1 MSRNDSNRDS
11 DYMLKSDARVRSVR
25 RDAENAE
32 NLTTVGY
39 VPGSDQT
46 RAFPGDEKFPF
57 VKDVPDVTGPTL
69 YRKSFGL
76 SGGLPT
82 LGNPLPLAT
91 GVFDYETLPE
101 VDVRGH
107 RAFALFGV
115 YWPKTD
121 EQAGG
126 SGLLSLICEASLA
139 PLEATGPSTDV
150 FFPIGVVD
158 PTLNLPA
165 IEPGYAYRNFFS
177 SEFRLNPF
185 LGLNPPFPN
194 LGVPRQFTLIFDVSW
209 YRDVR
214 VRCADLATD
223 GAYLQLNYMRM
234 R

>member
-1 MSRNDSNRDS
+1 VSRNDSNRDS

-32 NLTTVGY
+32 NITTVGY

-69 YRKSFGL
+69 YRPLDKL
-76 SGGLPT
+76 
-82 LGNPLPLAT
+82 NPAE
-91 GVFDYETLPE
+91 VFADYETLPS

-115 YWPKTD
+115 YTPGQIQGVGT
-121 EQAGG
+121 
-126 SGLLSLICEASLA
+126 GLLSLVVEAALEPVTATA
-139 PLEATGPSTDV
+139 PSVQTWY
-150 FFPIGVVD
+150 PIGVVD
-158 PTLNLPA
+158 PTLNAPA
-165 IEPGYAYRNFFS
+165 IEPGFAYRRFYA
-177 SEFRLNPF
+177 SEFRLDPWAGF
-185 LGLNPPFPN
+185 TPPFP
-194 LGVPRQFTLIFDVSW
+194 LSGPIPFTLIYDVSW

-214 VRCADLATD
+214 VRCAELSAAATS
-223 GAYLQLNYMRM
+223 LRLNYMRM